1 MSHHSI
7 FLSTPMMPKC
17 SWNFSHQQQSAA
29 QPYRVRLICFFS
41 PCSSVKHHY
50 IFITRRQ
57 MTETEREEEI
67 WTRQQRRNSSGVFLW
82 DIWLHCLNLPFIYCL
97 VVKTQLCNSYKWTF
111 DLTIHDLIGTLDVP
125 QTSSLWL
132 GGLWERLNLEFN
144 SLKPLWVSI
153 LSFFC

>member
-1 MSHHSI
+1 M
-7 FLSTPMMPKC
+7 FLKVLPPTTKC
-17 SWNFSHQQQSAA
+17 STAIQS
-29 QPYRVRLICFFS
+29 QTNLPFS

-97 VVKTQLCNSYKWTF
+97 VVKTQLRNSYKWTF
-111 DLTIHDLIGTLDVP
+111 DLTIRDLIGTLDVP
-125 QTSSLWL
+125 QTSSWGL
-132 GGLWERLNLEFN
+132 GGVWERLRLEVDVHGRNLTD
-144 SLKPLWVSI
+144 LKHCGCQSYHSSVKIYLKK
-153 LSFFC
+153 